1 MSDASETRSA
11 GGDETTF
18 PGAQAWR
25 RVPEDAET
33 LAWVRDRELIRD
45 LPQRYAHGIDTDDW
59 QKVASVFHPDCVV
72 EGTLQSADIRP
83 YLAAL
88 EPGVKQYEATLH
100 FMGNQY
106 VELALDGDPDRGRV
120 ETYAVA
126 YHIEPE
132 GSPHADLVM
141 GVRYCDTVQRVP
153 ELRDWRIIRRHVVK
167 QWHRGPLPRP
177 GQRQGTGRTSGE
189 ASG

>member
-1 MSDASETRSA
+1 MARNEHL
-11 GGDETTF
+11 GGDF
-18 PGAQAWR
+18 PGAR
-25 RVPEDAET
+25 RFRTAPSDAQT

-45 LPQRYAHGIDTDDW
+45 LPLRYAHGLDTDDW
-59 QKVASVFHPDCVV
+59 EKVASVFHPECQV
-72 EGTLQSADIRP
+72 EGTMRTDGIGP
-83 YLAAL
+83 YLEAL

-106 VELALDGDPDRGRV
+106 VDHAIDTTPDTARV

-141 GVRYCDTVQRVP
+141 GVRYCDTVIRVAAL
-153 ELRDWRIIRRHVVK
+153 EDWRIIHRKVVK

-177 GQRQGTGRTSGE
+177 
-189 ASG
+189 